1 MHDNGY
7 ANQYIQLISFEIF
20 LLSCY
25 YQEHIKEGA
34 ANSQWFGQ
42 TILYRKST

>member
-1 MHDNGY
+1 MHYAVGTGAVIGY
-7 ANQYIQLISFEIF
+7 N
-20 LLSCY
+20 
-25 YQEHIKEGA
+25 QEHIKEGA